1 MVTALVPEKGTGR
14 GVVCFIAQMLRLRG
28 LIEGKERFVPL
39 EGDEIRLGRGS
50 DNDVVLPDFSVSR
63 THAALRREGDGG
75 WFVCD
80 LDSTNGIQVNGVTI
94 RKAPLSSGDR
104 LKIGIFEFQVDGE
117 LTEPARPGPPT
128 EPGEAV
134 AGAEGSLG
142 SSISSATI
150 VRRLEDFSADYGLEE
165 TLYEAEAEA
174 ETKEKVRDRAERDEA
189 YSSKIFSFLTR
200 LARLLIQANSVEE
213 VLEKVFDIAFEA
225 LDVDRGFILLR
236 DEQSGELVCELSR
249 EGERVEI
256 HPEGEVPV
264 SHTMLEEVMRERVA
278 LLTYDAQSDQ
288 RLVTGESI
296 RIHQIRS
303 AMCAPLWSGKSI
315 IGVMQVDSP
324 FHTGTFNEG
333 DLDLFTALAN
343 YAAVAVERIR
353 YAQRVEFERQIR
365 SRLERYHSPAVIDL
379 VLQQGEDVSQ
389 VQRTLEQ
396 ARVSVLFA
404 DVVGFTALAE
414 NLPPDEVAEILGDYF
429 NQSVE
434 AIFSQGGTLDKFIG
448 DCVMAFFGA
457 PVAQPDHAA
466 RGVRAA
472 IEIQRTL
479 EAWNREREERG
490 ARPVRA
496 RIAVNTGPV
505 VVGDVGSSRRVDY
518 TILGNTVNVAARLE
532 AAAAG
537 PGEIVVGGATYSEL
551 DDATPVEPLGEIQ
564 LKGLQKRVPAY
575 RVLWREGPA

>member
-1 MVTALVPEKGTGR
+1 
-14 GVVCFIAQMLRLRG
+14 
-28 LIEGKERFVPL
+28 
-39 EGDEIRLGRGS
+39 
-50 DNDVVLPDFSVSR
+50 
-63 THAALRREGDGG
+63 
-75 WFVCD
+75 
-80 LDSTNGIQVNGVTI
+80 
-94 RKAPLSSGDR
+94 
-104 LKIGIFEFQVDGE
+104 
-117 LTEPARPGPPT
+117 
-128 EPGEAV
+128 
-134 AGAEGSLG
+134 
-142 SSISSATI
+142 
-150 VRRLEDFSADYGLEE
+150 YGLEE
-165 TLYEAEAEA
+165 SLYEPGM
-174 ETKEKVRDRAERDEA
+174 ETKERVKERAERDEA

-200 LARLLIQANSVEE
+200 LARLLIQANTVEE

-236 DEQSGELVCELSR
+236 DEESGELVCELSR

-256 HPEGEVPV
+256 HPEGDIPV

-278 LLTYDAQSDQ
+278 LLTYDAQADQ

-324 FHTGTFNEG
+324 FHAGTFNEG

-379 VLQQGEDVSQ
+379 VLKQGEDVNQ

-414 NLPPDEVAEILGDYF
+414 NLPPDDVAEILGDYF

-434 AIFSQGGTLDKFIG
+434 AIFNQGGTLDKFIG

-472 IEIQRTL
+472 IEIQRKL
-479 EAWNREREERG
+479 EAWNRRREEEG
-490 ARPVRA
+490 DRPVRA

-532 AAAAG
+532 AAAAD
-537 PGEIVVGGATYSEL
+537 PGEIVVGGATFGEL
-551 DDATPVEPLGEIQ
+551 DDSIPVEPLGEIQ

-575 RVLWREGPA
+575 RVLWREES

>member
-1 MVTALVPEKGTGR
+1 M
-14 GVVCFIAQMLRLRG
+14 FRLRG

-39 EGDEIRLGRGS
+39 EGEEVRLGRGS

-63 THAALRREGDGG
+63 RHAALRREGERG
-75 WFVCD
+75 WFVHD
-80 LDSTNGIQVNGVTI
+80 LNSTNGVQVNGVTV
-94 RKAPLSSGDR
+94 RKAPLTSGDR
-104 LKIGIFEFQVDGE
+104 VKIGIFEFSVEGE
-117 LTEPARPGPPT
+117 LTHPAQPARTVEPPPGSIP
-128 EPGEAV
+128 
-134 AGAEGSLG
+134 G

-165 TLYEAEAEA
+165 SLFTAATTE
-174 ETKEKVRDRAERDEA
+174 EKAPNRSERDQA

-200 LARLLIQANSVEE
+200 LARLLIQANTAEE
-213 VLEKVFDIAFEA
+213 VLEKVFQIAFEA

-236 DEQSGELVCELSR
+236 DEKSGELVCELSR
-249 EGERVEI
+249 EGETVSLR
-256 HPEGEVPV
+256 PEGEIPV

-288 RLVTGESI
+288 RLLTGESI

-303 AMCAPLWSGKSI
+303 AMCAPLWSGQNI

-324 FHTGTFNEG
+324 FHAGTFNEG

-353 YAQRVEFERQIR
+353 YAKRVEFERQVR

-379 VLQQGEDVSQ
+379 VLQQTDDVSD
-389 VQRTLEQ
+389 VERGLEP
-396 ARVSVLFA
+396 ARVTVLFA
-404 DVVGFTALAE
+404 DVVGFTPMAE
-414 NLPPDEVAEILGDYF
+414 TLPPEEVADILKGYF
-429 NQSVE
+429 NHSVE

-457 PVAQPDHAA
+457 PVSQPDHAA

-472 IEIQRTL
+472 VAIQRAL
-479 EAWNREREERG
+479 DSWNRDRQDRG
-490 ARPVRA
+490 LQPVLA
-496 RIAVNTGPV
+496 RIAVNSGPV
-505 VVGDVGSSRRVDY
+505 VVGDVGSNKRVDY
-518 TILGNTVNVAARLE
+518 TVLGNTVNVAARLE

-537 PGEIVVGGATYSEL
+537 PGEIVIGSGTRQEL
-551 DDATPVEPLGEIQ
+551 DGSVSVESLGEFQ
-564 LKGLQKRVPAY
+564 LKGLQQKVHVYRVP
-575 RVLWREGPA
+575 WREEEP